1 MSDSRQSI
9 WPVLASMFVTWVVT
23 RILLRENRRKLLY
36 GVVTFYSVTELLKMA
51 FHPALLWVLRKLI
64 DENNHKIEVSVYRD
78 RIRDMEALMSGQ
90 PEQTPLRQYL
100 DSLQTS
106 VEQLDMKY
114 HTGNPVTEAG
124 GEERDRFSDGF
135 PVPGESEY
143 RCV

>member
-36 GVVTFYSVTELLKMA
+36 GVVTFYSVTELLKMV

-106 VEQLDMKY
+106 VEQLDMR
-114 HTGNPVTEAG
+114 NIIRAI
-124 GEERDRFSDGF
+124 R
-135 PVPGESEY
+135 
-143 RCV
+143 

>member
-78 RIRDMEALMSGQ
+78 RIREMEQHIGDIENLYAGIRGMRHDMKNYIADMEALMS
-90 PEQTPLRQYL
+90 RRRS
-100 DSLQTS
+100 DSIWILCRPPWS
-106 VEQLDMKY
+106 
-114 HTGNPVTEAG
+114 
-124 GEERDRFSDGF
+124 SWI
-135 PVPGESEY
+135 
-143 RCV
+143 